1 MYIGPDV
8 LMPVASAIAAVA
20 GFLLMFWR
28 RVVGSAR
35 LMTHK
40 LTGMW
45 RKQP

>member
-28 RVVGSAR
+28 RVVGTVR
-35 LMTHK
+35 LLTQK
-40 LTGMW
+40 LTGQL
-45 RKQP
+45 RK